1 MVARHVEKLHLSAN
15 GLLNKVREAF
25 LKVQPPPR
33 GGQGKNRSISIA
45 DCLMA
50 ALAIFKLKFPSLL
63 QFEEQKEEEVI
74 KKNLKNL
81 FQLERVPCDTYMRE
95 SLDHIDPREI
105 RPAFTTIFSSLQRGK
120 VLEKYQFLEGK
131 YLMLSDGTGY
141 FSSHTI
147 HCSSCCEKHHKDGKI
162 TYYHQF
168 LGAVIAHPDCQ
179 EVIPI
184 CPEPIMKEDGAQKND
199 CERNATARLLKDFR
213 REHPHL
219 PVIWVEDA
227 LAANGPHI
235 KLLKELNISFI
246 TVVKPEGNKA
256 LFDWVAAFDWST
268 VLTDKDLYG
277 EITSI
282 DKTKKRHRF
291 RYVNNVP
298 LNDTHTNLLV
308 NFLEYWEI
316 DISGTVLYH
325 NTWITDIKI
334 VPTNTLDIARGG
346 RTRWHIENET
356 FNTLKNQGY
365 QFEHSYGHGKKNLS
379 TLFAMLMMLAFLI
392 DQSEQISCG
401 LFQNALKHL
410 KSKKTRLWA
419 RVRGFFT
426 FHIIPS
432 WEDLYKA
439 IVMGCHAYASVLDT
453 S

>member
-1 MVARHVEKLHLSAN
+1 MTARLVEKLHLSAN
-15 GLLNKVREAF
+15 GLLNMVREAF
-25 LKVQPPPR
+25 MHVQAPPR
-33 GGQGKNRSISIA
+33 GKNRSISIV

-50 ALAIFKLKFPSLL
+50 ALAVFKLKFPSLL
-63 QFEEQKEEEVI
+63 QFEEQKEEKVI
-74 KKNLKNL
+74 KRNLKNL
-81 FQLERVPCDTYMRE
+81 FHLERVPCDTYMRE
-95 SLDHIDPREI
+95 SLDYIDPRGI
-105 RPAFTTIFSSLQRGK
+105 RPAFTTIFSALQRGK
-120 VLEKYQFLEGK
+120 ALEKYQFIEGK

-141 FSSHTI
+141 FSSQTI
-147 HCSSCCEKHHKDGKI
+147 HCSNCCEKHHKDGKI

-168 LGAVIAHPDCQ
+168 LGAVIAHPDYQ

-213 REHPHL
+213 REHPRL

-256 LFDWVAAFDWST
+256 LFDWVTAFDWST
-268 VLTDKDLYG
+268 VSTDNDHYG
-277 EITSI
+277 EFTSI
-282 DKTKKRHRF
+282 DKTKKQHRF
-291 RYVNNVP
+291 RYVNDVP

-334 VPTNTLDIARGG
+334 APANTMDIARGG

-401 LFQNALKHL
+401 LFQRALKHL
-410 KSKKTRLWA
+410 KSKKTRLWE

-426 FHIIPS
+426 FHIISS
-432 WEDLYKA
+432 WENLYRA
-439 IVMGCHAYASVLDT
+439 IITGCYAYASVIDT